1 MLNAQSLSVI
11 GGHVA
16 LMYDKWDTQRT
27 LNKYAKGEV
36 CTLEQNSWLLT
47 GLFVGIRPNTGP
59 GGPPPWITFG
69 QKSQQQQALSSNIA
83 FKSLADK
90 EKGESKENVEFTTMR
105 TEAVAEALK
114 VKTKKVFGGGNRQLV
129 DYNVKKIIEKGY
141 TEDQAKFALKYARNN
156 LERAMGSLK
165 RRDDKVGGNE
175 GVESSGRREPSSY
188 EGRRGSSAGG
198 FKDDRRKGKQLDVTE
213 GAKPSAKVSLFDFL
227 ENKIPKVS

>member
-1 MLNAQSLSVI
+1 MFL
-11 GGHVA
+11 
-16 LMYDKWDTQRT
+16 
-27 LNKYAKGEV
+27 
-36 CTLEQNSWLLT
+36 
-47 GLFVGIRPNTGP
+47 GIRPNTGP

-69 QKSQQQQALSSNIA
+69 QKSQQQQALSSNKP

-90 EKGESKENVEFTTMR
+90 EKGESKDNIEFTTMR
-105 TEAVAEALK
+105 TEAVAEAMK

-156 LERAMGSLK
+156 LEKAMGSLK
-165 RRDDKVGGNE
+165 HRDNKVVGNE